1 MKTSVISLSPIH
13 RTSWRCVPSP
23 QSNSRRS
30 PPRRTSSAGRPRR
43 AVGAEPAVPAKKT
56 DRSMVRLAPSVVVAL
71 LAVVLALPGTAAAA
85 GGPQAGVV
93 LDSLDGHDL
102 SVVRRARV
110 KLVRMFLFAHDY
122 RPGIVPQVIDRL
134 AAVGARPLFVVV
146 GDTKNP
152 PTTPEAVDA
161 FARFA
166 GGLAA
171 EGRGRVAGWEIWN
184 EQDAPEWWAGAPP
197 VDGVAKDATAYTALL
212 RASASAVRRAD
223 PRAPVI
229 LAGLTGNDFRFL
241 ADVYRHGGRGAFDAV
256 AVHTDTACNLGG
268 PAGYLRDLDGR
279 INQFS
284 FLAYREVRRTMVA
297 NGDARRNI
305 WMTEL
310 GWSTTTATC
319 PSGRFAGQKAGG
331 VSEADQA
338 KYTTE
343 ALHCLRLARY
353 VTHAFVFKLRDQA
366 PETMEARYGLV
377 RPDGAPKPAWD
388 RFTRYVRRGDR
399 LTGSCGDFTAP
410 RITIGLPRR
419 GQRFPKNLRISVRAS
434 DGSGVPRIT
443 LLIDGRKIRN
453 FTDARAPR
461 TARGFIDWQGAK
473 RLRVGRHVITVLAL
487 DRYRNTS
494 RRAVRVVKTPR
505 G

>member
-1 MKTSVISLSPIH
+1 VRRWPE
-13 RTSWRCVPSP
+13 R
-23 QSNSRRS
+23 SR
-30 PPRRTSSAGRPRR
+30 A
-43 AVGAEPAVPAKKT
+43 A
-56 DRSMVRLAPSVVVAL
+56 AL
-71 LAVVLALPGTAAAA
+71 LAVVLAVLAA
-85 GGPQAGVV
+85 GPAHAARPRGPQPGVV

-102 SVVRRARV
+102 ARVRDARV
-110 KLVRMFLFAHDY
+110 KLVRMFIFANDY
-122 RPGIVPQVIDRL
+122 RPGIVGQVIDQL

-146 GDTKNP
+146 GDTQHP
-152 PTTPEAVDA
+152 PVTPEAVDA
-161 FARFA
+161 YARFV

-229 LAGLTGNDFRFL
+229 LGGLTGNDFRFL

-256 AVHTDTACNLGG
+256 AVHTDTACSLGG

-297 NGDARRNI
+297 NGDARRPI

-343 ALHCLRLARY
+343 ALHCLRLTKY

-366 PETMEARYGLV
+366 PETMEARYGLL

-399 LTGSCGDFTAP
+399 LGGSCGDFTPP
-410 RITIGLPRR
+410 RITIRLPHR
-419 GQRFPKNLRISVRAS
+419 GVRFPKNLPISVRAS
-434 DGSGVPRIT
+434 DRSGVPRIT

-453 FTDARAPR
+453 FTDVRAPR

-473 RLRVGRHVITVLAL
+473 RLSPGRHVIAVLAL
-487 DRYRNTS
+487 DRYRNTA
-494 RRAVRVVKTPR
+494 RRAVGVVKVKQ
-505 G
+505 